1 LQSSCQWENESLE
14 PKSAPL
20 MHSNQPIRI
29 LLADDHP
36 IVRDGLAAILDAET
50 DMNVIGQA
58 SNGYEA
64 VELFRLHQPD
74 VAIVDLHMPQMSGV
88 DAISAIRAEF
98 PNACLIMFTVYDGDE
113 CIYQG
118 LRAGA
123 KSYLLKNTPS
133 DEILEII
140 RTVATG
146 EKHIPVQVGK
156 KLAER
161 MELPQLSDREREV
174 LQLMSTGKTNK
185 AISAA
190 MGVTESTVKFHVNNI
205 LTKLG
210 VSDRTHAVITAL
222 KRGIIKL

>member
-1 LQSSCQWENESLE
+1 
-14 PKSAPL
+14 
-20 MHSNQPIRI
+20 
-29 LLADDHP
+29 
-36 IVRDGLAAILDAET
+36 
-50 DMNVIGQA
+50 
-58 SNGYEA
+58 
-64 VELFRLHQPD
+64 
-74 VAIVDLHMPQMSGV
+74 MPQMSGV
-88 DAISAIRAEF
+88 EAISAIRAEF
-98 PNACLIMFTVYDGDE
+98 PNACIIMFTVYDGDE

-146 EKHIPVQVGK
+146 EKHIPAQVGK

-161 MELPQLSDREREV
+161 MELPELSDREREV

-222 KRGIIKL
+222 KRGIISL